1 MGFLGNISVRIS
13 KEAKISGAI
22 GQVTPIKIKS
32 NYVSDTEIGH
42 GQTNQWSIGGI
53 DNNKSIAFYFDIVN
67 TATGT
72 GQKAHL

>member
-42 GQTNQWSIGGI
+42 GQTN
-53 DNNKSIAFYFDIVN
+53 
-67 TATGT
+67 
-72 GQKAHL
+72 